1 MADTAAPFSNCP
13 ALAGRKIMLIE
24 ADEANRQM
32 YAWWLEKAGMKV
44 SEAKS
49 LEEARGQ
56 RNGEAPDLIWLGD
69 VPEDKLE
76 MGKFCTE
83 RKNTSGARN
92 TPVVVVTS
100 LGASGTIT
108 KTFFKENGADAVFHK
123 SQLSMQELL
132 GHIHRLVP
140 PSAQIEAGGRQAH
153 LPPAAAKNTPSPRR

>member
-1 MADTAAPFSNCP
+1 
-13 ALAGRKIMLIE
+13 MLIE

-132 GHIHRLVP
+132 ENLNSLIS
-140 PSAQIEAGGRQAH
+140 PSAKIESKGHDTHCA
-153 LPPAAAKNTPSPRR
+153 PATTKKTPSPGR